1 MGKINHRQVLQ
12 DFRRRTILDATR
24 RLIARRGFDAA
35 TMEQVGRDAGITKG
49 AIYLYFR
56 SKDQMVVAAVEETA
70 AEMVRRIEER
80 VKTRA
85 EPWEQLCE
93 LIRAQM
99 AIMEEN
105 RELLRTLL
113 MDRRLMRDSPS
124 GRRSR
129 RLLKYRRRHEAGIR
143 RLLEAGMRRKLF
155 RPLDVPRAAFY
166 LNELAVSTCQKR
178 LLGLTRA
185 SLKTET
191 EALIRFVSLLLRG
204 NGCSEP

>member
-1 MGKINHRQVLQ
+1 MGKISHKQVLQ
-12 DFRRRTILDATR
+12 DFRRRSILDATR

-56 SKDQMVVAAVEETA
+56 NKDQMILAAVEETA
-70 AEMVRRIEER
+70 AEMVRRIEAR
-80 VKTRA
+80 INARSD
-85 EPWEQLCE
+85 PWEQLCE
-93 LIRAQM
+93 SIRAQM

-105 RELLRTLL
+105 GELLRTLL
-113 MDRRLMRDSPS
+113 IDRRLMKDSPG
-124 GRRSR
+124 GRRAR
-129 RLLKYRRRHEAGIR
+129 RLLKYKRRHEAGIR
-143 RLLEAGMRRKLF
+143 RLLEAGLRRKIF
-155 RPLDVPRAAFY
+155 RPLDVARVAFY

-204 NGCSEP
+204 NGCSRP